1 MRLLLG
7 QSSSTDSTGIT
18 GHQHVRPWAGP
29 EGPWVIQLGSS
40 HSGQAQT
47 WKQVTGV
54 QGVAREGLSEED
66 LQEDRI
72 MTLGGRFQ
80 FGMRKLSN
88 NRNYKECST
97 SGAGMTTS

>member
-1 MRLLLG
+1 M
-7 QSSSTDSTGIT
+7 
-18 GHQHVRPWAGP
+18 
-29 EGPWVIQLGSS
+29 
-40 HSGQAQT
+40 
-47 WKQVTGV
+47 TGV

-72 MTLGGRFQ
+72 MTLRGRFQ